1 MQTLVPV
8 GEFEVKALRLLGS
21 AGLEGLLELL
31 ARRPRLGRLIEG
43 TGGLRKLRVSR
54 PGTGKSGGARVI
66 YYYHNTERPIL
77 LLLIYSKAS
86 QENLTAL
93 QKAQLRKHVDAIING
108 FS

>member
-21 AGLEGLLELL
+21 EGFEALLELL
-31 ARRPRLGRLIEG
+31 ARQPRLGRLIEG
-43 TGGLRKLRVSR
+43 TGGLRKLRVPR

-66 YYYHNTERPIL
+66 YYYHNRQRPIL
-77 LLLIYSKAS
+77 LLLIYSKAG
-86 QENLTAL
+86 QENMTAL
-93 QKAQLRKHVDAIING
+93 QKTRLRKHVDSIING